1 MVKES
6 REENQIATWILK
18 CLQNKMTLETA
29 KRIVEEQGDL
39 ENKEAQAV
47 VRGGMNICEQTND
60 GRRVYK
66 WIKVYPTKTD
76 MESSIIQALRKT
88 QVKKTQK
95 PKDIPK
101 RQEPVLP
108 SAVHTPIV
116 PASRQ
121 TESSNDEI
129 VNTLNLPPFLLDVK
143 KKLCDLWD
151 AIDQTVKE

>member
-1 MVKES
+1 
-6 REENQIATWILK
+6 
-18 CLQNKMTLETA
+18 MTLETA

-39 ENKEAQAV
+39 DNKEAQAV

-76 MESSIIQALRKT
+76 MESSIVQALRKS
-88 QVKKTQK
+88 QAKKTKK

-101 RQEPVLP
+101 HQEPVLP
-108 SAVHTPIV
+108 SAVEAHIV

-121 TESSNDEI
+121 TGNSNDETL
-129 VNTLNLPPFLLDVK
+129 NTLSLPPFLLDVK
-143 KKLCDLWD
+143 KRLRDLWE

>member
-1 MVKES
+1 
-6 REENQIATWILK
+6 
-18 CLQNKMTLETA
+18 MTLETA

-76 MESSIIQALRKT
+76 LESSIVQALRKS
-88 QVKKTQK
+88 QAKKTKK

-101 RQEPVLP
+101 QQEPVLP
-108 SAVHTPIV
+108 SAVEAPIV

-121 TESSNDEI
+121 TENSNDE
-129 VNTLNLPPFLLDVK
+129 TLKTLTLPPFLLDVK
-143 KKLCDLWD
+143 KRLRDLWD